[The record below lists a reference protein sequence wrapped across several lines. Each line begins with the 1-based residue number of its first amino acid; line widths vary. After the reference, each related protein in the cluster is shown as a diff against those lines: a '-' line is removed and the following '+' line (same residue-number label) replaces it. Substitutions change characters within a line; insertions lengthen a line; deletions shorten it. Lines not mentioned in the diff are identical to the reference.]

1 MKAFV
6 LAAGL
11 GERLRPLTGTIPK
24 PLIPVMNIPSICYA
38 LMLVREA
45 GIDEVIINLHYMPE
59 AIKNFFKEHGNFGL
73 NLSFSFEEEILGTG
87 GGVKKCEDELSGGD
101 FLLLNSDVVMD
112 IDVKA
117 LLAKHGAGSYPAT
130 IVIARM
136 ADRLKRGPVGMHEG
150 RVVDFKNFLDTG
162 RFSQYDYPGAA
173 ILSPEIFA
181 YLSKD
186 FSSIVYTA
194 YVELI
199 KRQSLGFFKH
209 EGHWR
214 DMGSLRSLWEANM
227 DCLRDMRSY
236 RERMRAAFSL
246 RMSALPPEAS
256 IGRDVVIKNSVIGHG
271 AVIGEGCVIEDAVVL
286 PGSRLA
292 PRARAIRA
300 VVCGRDILPVLEDNP
315 SHEGDIRR

>member
-11 GERLRPLTGTIPK
+11 GERLRPLTGTMPK

-45 GIDEVIINLHYMPE
+45 GIDEVIINLHYMSD
-59 AIKNFFKEHGNFGL
+59 AIKKYFKEHRCFGL
-73 NLSFSFEEEILGTG
+73 KLSFSFEKEILGTG

-101 FLLLNSDVVMD
+101 FLLLNSDVIMD

-117 LLAKHGAGSYPAT
+117 LLAKHRAGSCPAT

-136 ADRLKRGPVGMHEG
+136 EDRRQRGPVGMRDG
-150 RVVDFKNFLDTG
+150 QVVDFKNFLRSG
-162 RFSQYDYPGAA
+162 CFSEYDYPGAA
-173 ILSPEIFA
+173 VLSPEIFR
-181 YLSKD
+181 YLSND

-199 KRQSLGFFKH
+199 RRHSLGFFKH
-209 EGHWR
+209 EGHWK

-227 DCLRDMRSY
+227 DFLRDMRSY
-236 RERMRAAFSL
+236 QERMRASL
-246 RMSALPPEAS
+246 GLSTTALAQDAS
-256 IGRDVVIKNSVIGHG
+256 IGKDVLIKNSVIGEG
-271 AVIGEGCVIEDAVVL
+271 AAIGDGCVIEDAVVL

-292 PRARAIRA
+292 RRARAVRA
-300 VVCGRDILPVLEDNP
+300 VVCGREILPVLGDNP
-315 SHEGDIRR
+315 SCEGDIK